1 MAAHDRF
8 VLARLAG
15 RLDGAHTV
23 LAHVRFANSP
33 PGMRVGAKASGLF
46 KSIELDRGR
55 AMSDPVSS

>member
-8 VLARLAG
+8 VLAQLAG

-46 KSIELDRGR
+46 KSVELDRG
-55 AMSDPVSS
+55 